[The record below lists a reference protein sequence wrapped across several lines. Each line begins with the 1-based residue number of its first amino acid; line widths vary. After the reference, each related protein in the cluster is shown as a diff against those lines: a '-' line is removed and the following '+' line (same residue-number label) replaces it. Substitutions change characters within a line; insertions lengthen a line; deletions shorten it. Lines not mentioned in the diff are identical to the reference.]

1 MKYLLLLFTTL
12 FITQSS
18 FADDFKMLSA
28 NRIAG
33 LIPEIEDAY
42 GVTFRDLNN
51 DQYPDLYIVCF
62 RGLNRLLINN
72 GGIIPFVGRTI
83 SSGLGGYLMRR
94 GKTNLELGSNTADF
108 NNDGLPDIFIAG
120 WGKTHSLF
128 KNLGALK
135 FENKTADLNVLG
147 LADINQ
153 ALWFDADNDGN
164 LDIFLT
170 DEHYSNR
177 LLINQGDETFKE
189 TVWTDVIFNSLTS
202 QGACAGDFDNDGDM
216 DIYVANWGHPDN
228 LLYNNGSG
236 FFTASEDDLPT
247 LKNDYISNSVSCAD
261 VDNDGDLDLFVATRD
276 GYIFSYRNDSGS
288 FKMMNNMPFA
298 KPQDSVYGLLFED
311 FNQDGWLDC
320 LITTR
325 GINRLYLNDGR
336 GGFENSFDS
345 DSSTAYSTGSAAAD
359 LDLDGDLDVFISNK
373 NADCQLFLNPSNKKN
388 YLILKFIGI
397 KSNRDAVGTKVSLF
411 TGDDDNKKL
420 IAYREVKVNRSY
432 LSSGPAELFFAV
444 NDFSNLQMEAVFP
457 SGKKVIRDNF
467 EPGKRYVIK
476 EYSEVVSALYLS
488 QKFVLFHIKQS
499 SFWLNAVLLL
509 LLFGW
514 LYVYTYFG
522 VRRYSWHAFQ
532 MATLLIIWL
541 FGAISLIFILR
552 DRSFFIILVSLLGF
566 SIPGSLLLTVYFEF
580 QKKQRERQSA
590 FNDGLREFSE
600 EMMRIYNNDDL
611 YKRFLQVLYKHP
623 HISKTMILFQDGRK
637 LETAFCIPD
646 QYKNMEYELNYEQEQ
661 LLSEKALFLPR
672 KNKKL
677 ASLFEAFKLNVL
689 MPIRGNQAQSGY
701 LGLYLENGNESI
713 NKEDLHNIATITN
726 QLLIAVDNN
735 DYIKKEAELVKELTE
750 SRIRKEYLKQLEK
763 TNKELDRKNS
773 ELTRLFKELQQKE
786 SQLIHSEK
794 MASLGQLVAGISHE
808 LNNPISF
815 IYANMQILE
824 RYIKE
829 IEELTAGDSTTSG
842 EFSEI
847 LNDIK
852 SIIEDNKRGSLS
864 VKEIVQNLKSFSRL
878 DQAEW
883 KKAFPVDGIENSLKI
898 LKPQISDKITIK
910 KELKF
915 NPEIYCNPGQL
926 NQVFVNIIMNAF
938 QALEQGGTLEIKS
951 YKENDKLMITFADD
965 GPGIDAKIIS
975 KIFDPF
981 FTTKDVNKGTGLG
994 LSISYNIIQSHGG
1007 RLSVES
1013 TPAKGTTFIIE
1024 LPLDFSGPDAVKEMP
1039 F

>member
-1 MKYLLLLFTTL
+1 
-12 FITQSS
+12 
-18 FADDFKMLSA
+18 MLSA

-33 LIPEIEDAY
+33 LIPEIQDAY

-94 GKTNLELGSNTADF
+94 GKTNLELGSNAADF
-108 NNDGLPDIFIAG
+108 NNDGTPDIFIAG

-128 KNLGALK
+128 KNMGALR
-135 FENKTADLNVLG
+135 FENITKDLNVLG

-153 ALWFDADNDGN
+153 ALWFDADNDGY

-177 LLINQGDETFKE
+177 LLINRGDETFKE
-189 TVWTDVIFNSLTS
+189 TVWTNKIFGSQTS

-216 DIYVANWGHPDN
+216 DIYIANWGHPDN
-228 LLYNNGSG
+228 LLFNDGRG
-236 FFTASEDDLPT
+236 FFTEVDIDLPT
-247 LKNDYISNSVSCAD
+247 LKGNYISNSAACAD

-276 GYIFSYRNDSGS
+276 GYIFCYRNTGGS
-288 FKMMNNMPFA
+288 FTLMKDIAFA
-298 KPQDSVYGLLFED
+298 HPGDFIYGLLFED

-320 LITTR
+320 LITAK

-336 GGFENSFDS
+336 GAFENNFDS
-345 DSSTAYSTGSAAAD
+345 DSSSAYSTGSAAAD
-359 LDLDGDLDVFISNK
+359 LDLDGDLDIFISNK
-373 NADCQLFLNPSNKKN
+373 NSDCQLFLNPSNKKN
-388 YLILKFIGI
+388 YLILKFVGI

-411 TGDDDNKKL
+411 KGNGNHRKL
-420 IAYREVKVNRSY
+420 IAYREVGVNRSY
-432 LSSGPAELFFAV
+432 LSSGSAQLFFAID
-444 NDFSNLQMEAVFP
+444 DFDSLQMEALFP
-457 SGKKVIRDNF
+457 SGKKVLRDNF

-476 EYSEVVSALYLS
+476 EYSAFVSALYLS
-488 QKFVLFHIKQS
+488 QKFVLFHIKQA
-499 SFWLNAVLLL
+499 SFWLNTFLLL
-509 LLFGW
+509 FLFGW
-514 LYVYTYFG
+514 LYLYTYYG
-522 VRRYSWHAFQ
+522 VRRYNWHAFQ

-552 DRSFFIILVSLLGF
+552 ERSFFAILISLLGF
-566 SIPGSLLLTVYFEF
+566 SVSGSLPLSVYFEF

-590 FNDGLREFSE
+590 FNEGLREFSE
-600 EMMRIYNNDDL
+600 EMMRIYDNDEL
-611 YKRFLQVLYKHP
+611 YRRFLDSVYKHP
-623 HISKTMILFQDGRK
+623 QIPHTAILFQEGKILKTVYSRPPLNIDIVYK
-637 LETAFCIPD
+637 LTS
-646 QYKNMEYELNYEQEQ
+646 EQER
-661 LLSEKALFLPR
+661 LLQEKTVFLSR

-677 ASLFEAFKLNVL
+677 SSVFETFKLNVL
-689 MPIRGNQAQSGY
+689 MPIRGNQSQSGY
-701 LGLYLENGNESI
+701 LGIFLDNENDNI

-726 QLLIAVDNN
+726 QLLIAIDNN
-735 DYIKKEAELVKELTE
+735 DYIKKEAELIKELTE
-750 SRIRKEYLKQLEK
+750 SKIRKEYLKQLEK
-763 TNKELDRKNS
+763 TNKELDRKNN

-824 RYIKE
+824 NYTKE
-829 IEELTAGDSTTSG
+829 IEELALGNSEISG
-842 EFSEI
+842 EFTDI

-852 SIIEDNKRGSLS
+852 SIIDDNKRGSRA

-883 KKAFPVDGIENSLKI
+883 KKAFPVEGIESSLKI
-898 LKPQISDKITIK
+898 LKPQIDDKIIIK
-910 KELKF
+910 KDLAF
-915 NPEIYCNPGQL
+915 NPEINCNPGQL
-926 NQVFVNIIMNAF
+926 NQVFVNIIMNAI
-938 QALEQGGTLEIKS
+938 QALEKGGKLEIRSFKR
-951 YKENDKLMITFADD
+951 NNKLIIKFSDN
-965 GPGIDAKIIS
+965 GPGIDKKVIS

-994 LSISYNIIQSHGG
+994 LSISYSIIRSHGG
-1007 RLSVES
+1007 ALSVES
-1013 TPAKGTTFIIE
+1013 IHGESTTFTIE
-1024 LPLDFSGPDAVKEMP
+1024 LPLEFQQPPVKEKNGT
-1039 F
+1039 